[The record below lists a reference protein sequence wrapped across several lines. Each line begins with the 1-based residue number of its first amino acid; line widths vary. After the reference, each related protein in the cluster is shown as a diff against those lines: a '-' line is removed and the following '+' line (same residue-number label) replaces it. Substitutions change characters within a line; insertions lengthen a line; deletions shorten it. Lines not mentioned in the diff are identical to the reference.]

1 MPKNRQQK
9 SETLEQI
16 QADLDHKGVVFFSY
30 GGIKVHE
37 LEELRKK
44 LRVEASTITVAKRNL
59 LLLALKE
66 KGYDHTP
73 IADALTGPV
82 AVAVG
87 DDEVTPAKIVADFQK
102 THEKMSLYGG
112 LLENKFMDASAV
124 TQLATLPSKKELL
137 AKVVGTMNA
146 PISGFV
152 NVLAGNLRGLV
163 NVVNAIKDS
172 KAS

>member
-1 MPKNRQQK
+1 MSKNRQQK
-9 SETLEQI
+9 GEALQQI
-16 QADLDHKGVVFFSY
+16 EADLDHKGVVFFSHA
-30 GGIKVHE
+30 GLKVHE
-37 LEELRKK
+37 MEELRKK

-66 KGYDHTP
+66 KGYDSTP

-87 DDEVTPAKIVADFQK
+87 DDEVSPAKIVADFGK
-102 THEKMSLYGG
+102 THDKISFYGG
-112 LLENKFMDASAV
+112 LLEQKFMDADKVS
-124 TQLATLPSKKELL
+124 QLATLPSKQELL
-137 AKVVGTMNA
+137 AKVVGTMNG